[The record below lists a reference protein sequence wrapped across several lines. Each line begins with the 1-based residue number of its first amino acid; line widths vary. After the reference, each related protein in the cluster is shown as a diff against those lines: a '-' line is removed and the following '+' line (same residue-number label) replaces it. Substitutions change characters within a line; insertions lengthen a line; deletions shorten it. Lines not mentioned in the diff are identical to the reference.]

1 MANNQTDFYKTKDL
15 AEASMLIVKRQKLIT
30 VEREGRICWF
40 VFSNKNECEQLSN
53 DYYFGEIL
61 VSARDFHEAMSR
73 LKGRIFAK
81 DGNL

>member
-1 MANNQTDFYKTKDL
+1 MANNQTEQYKTKDL
-15 AEASMLIVKRQKLIT
+15 AEASMLIVKRQKLIS

-40 VFSNKNECEQLSN
+40 VFSDKRECEQLSN

-73 LKGRIFAK
+73 LKGRIFSM
-81 DGNL
+81 G